1 MTLSSETEVIFDWRR
16 GIDYQSANP
25 PLYDSSTFHQ
35 QQLGGQT
42 NYDYARSGNP
52 NRTLVEEKLARLEHG
67 DYAYAFAS
75 GIAAVSAVL
84 LTFKSGDHIILPDDV
99 YGGTFR
105 LTEQILNRF
114 NIAFTTVDTT
124 NIEAIKQAIQP
135 NTKLIYLETPSN
147 PCFKITD
154 IEAVSTMAKAHNLLV
169 AVDNTFM
176 TPLGQSPLTLG
187 ADIVI
192 HSATKFLSGHSDL
205 IAGAVITNN
214 KEISDALYLIQNG
227 TGNALSAQDSWMLAK
242 HLKTLPV
249 RFNQSVANTRKIVNF
264 LLTQDE
270 IAEVYYPGHNVT
282 HLKQANNG
290 GAVIGLRLKDETK
303 AQAFVDA
310 LTLPL
315 VSVSLGGVETILSH
329 PATMSHAALPEEVR
343 QQRGITFGL
352 FRLSVGLEDP
362 DELIADIKYA
372 LKEAFNESISH
383 TTERQ
388 HFSS

>member
-1 MTLSSETEVIFDWRR
+1 MTLSKETEVIFDWRR
-16 GIDYQSANP
+16 GVEYHSANP

-35 QQLGGQT
+35 TSLGGDVK
-42 NYDYARSGNP
+42 YDYARSGNP
-52 NRTLVEEKLARLEHG
+52 NRELLEEKLARLEQG
-67 DYAYAFAS
+67 KFAFAFAS
-75 GIAAVSAVL
+75 GIAAISAVL
-84 LTFKSGDHIILPDDV
+84 LTFKSGDHVILPDDV

-114 NIAFTTVDTT
+114 NIEFTTVDTT
-124 NIEAIKQAIQP
+124 KLEQIEGAIQS
-135 NTKLIYLETPSN
+135 NTKLIYIETPSN

-154 IEAVSTMAKAHNLLV
+154 IKAVSKIAEKHELLV

-176 TPLGQSPLTLG
+176 TPLGQSPLLLG

-214 KEISDALYLIQNG
+214 KAISEALYLIQNG
-227 TGNALSAQDSWMLAK
+227 TGNMLSAQDSWTLAK
-242 HLKTLPV
+242 HLKTFPI
-249 RFNQSVANTRKIVNF
+249 RFKQSVENAQKIVSF
-264 LLTQDE
+264 LIKQGE
-270 IAEVYYPGHNVT
+270 ISEVYYPGLT
-282 HLKQANNG
+282 ASHLEQAKNG
-290 GAVIGLRLKDETK
+290 GAVIGLRLADESK
-303 AQAFVDA
+303 AQQFVDA

-343 QQRGITFGL
+343 QERGITFDL

-372 LKEAFNESISH
+372 LKEAFNESIPH
-383 TTERQ
+383 TIER
-388 HFSS
+388 

>member
-1 MTLSSETEVIFDWRR
+1 MTLSKETEVIFDWRR
-16 GIDYQSANP
+16 GVEYHSANP

-35 QQLGGQT
+35 TSLGGDVK
-42 NYDYARSGNP
+42 YDYARSGNP
-52 NRTLVEEKLARLEHG
+52 NRELLEEKLARLEQG
-67 DYAYAFAS
+67 KFAFAFAS
-75 GIAAVSAVL
+75 GIAAISAVL
-84 LTFKSGDHIILPDDV
+84 LTFKSGDHVILPDDV

-114 NIAFTTVDTT
+114 NIEFTTVDTT
-124 NIEAIKQAIQP
+124 KLEQIEGAIQS
-135 NTKLIYLETPSN
+135 NTKLIYIETPSN

-154 IEAVSTMAKAHNLLV
+154 IKGVSKIAEKHELLV

-176 TPLGQSPLTLG
+176 TPLGQSPLLLG

-214 KEISDALYLIQNG
+214 EAMSEALYLIQNG
-227 TGNALSAQDSWMLAK
+227 TGNMLSAQDSWTLAK
-242 HLKTLPV
+242 HLKTFPI
-249 RFNQSVANTRKIVNF
+249 RFKQSVENAQKIVSF
-264 LLTQDE
+264 LIKQDE
-270 IAEVYYPGHNVT
+270 ISEVYYPGLT
-282 HLKQANNG
+282 AAHLEQAKNG
-290 GAVIGLRLKDETK
+290 GAVIGLRLADESK
-303 AQAFVDA
+303 AQQFVDA

-329 PATMSHAALPEEVR
+329 PATMSHATLPEKVR
-343 QQRGITFGL
+343 QEHGITFGL

-372 LKEAFNESISH
+372 LKEAFNESIPH
-383 TTERQ
+383 TIER
-388 HFSS
+388 

>member
-1 MTLSSETEVIFDWRR
+1 MTLSKETEVIFDWRR
-16 GIDYQSANP
+16 GVEYHSANP

-35 QQLGGQT
+35 TSLGGDVK
-42 NYDYARSGNP
+42 YDYARSGNP
-52 NRTLVEEKLARLEHG
+52 NRELLEEKLARLEQG
-67 DYAYAFAS
+67 KFAFAFAS
-75 GIAAVSAVL
+75 GIAAISAVL
-84 LTFKSGDHIILPDDV
+84 LTFKSGDHVILPDDV

-114 NIAFTTVDTT
+114 NIEFTTVDTT
-124 NIEAIKQAIQP
+124 KLEQIEGAIQS
-135 NTKLIYLETPSN
+135 NTKLIYIETPSN

-154 IEAVSTMAKAHNLLV
+154 IKAVSKIAEKHELLV

-176 TPLGQSPLTLG
+176 TPLGQSPLLLG

-214 KEISDALYLIQNG
+214 KAISEALYLIQNG
-227 TGNALSAQDSWMLAK
+227 TGNMLSAQDSWTLAK
-242 HLKTLPV
+242 HLKTFPI
-249 RFNQSVANTRKIVNF
+249 RFKQSVENAKKIVSF
-264 LLTQDE
+264 LIKQGE
-270 IAEVYYPGHNVT
+270 ISEVYYPGLT
-282 HLKQANNG
+282 ASHLEQAKNG
-290 GAVIGLRLKDETK
+290 GAVIGLRLADESK
-303 AQAFVDA
+303 AQQFVDA

-343 QQRGITFGL
+343 QERGITFGL

-372 LKEAFNESISH
+372 LKEAFNESIPH
-383 TTERQ
+383 TIER
-388 HFSS
+388 

>member
-1 MTLSSETEVIFDWRR
+1 MTLSKETEVIFDWRR
-16 GIDYQSANP
+16 GVEYHSANP

-35 QQLGGQT
+35 TSLGGDVK
-42 NYDYARSGNP
+42 YDYARSGNP
-52 NRTLVEEKLARLEHG
+52 NRELLEEKLARLEQG
-67 DYAYAFAS
+67 KFAFAFAS
-75 GIAAVSAVL
+75 GILAISAVL
-84 LTFKSGDHIILPDDV
+84 LTFKSGDHVILPDDV

-114 NIAFTTVDTT
+114 NIEFTTVDTT
-124 NIEAIKQAIQP
+124 KLEQIEGAIQS
-135 NTKLIYLETPSN
+135 NTKLIYIETPSN

-154 IEAVSTMAKAHNLLV
+154 IKAVSKIAEKHELLV

-176 TPLGQSPLTLG
+176 TPLGQSPLLLG

-214 KEISDALYLIQNG
+214 EAISEALYLIQNG
-227 TGNALSAQDSWMLAK
+227 TGNMLSAQDSWTLAK
-242 HLKTLPV
+242 HLKTFPI
-249 RFNQSVANTRKIVNF
+249 RFKQSVENAQKIVSF
-264 LLTQDE
+264 LIKQDE
-270 IAEVYYPGHNVT
+270 ISSLLSGT
-282 HLKQANNG
+282 HSFAHLEQAKNG
-290 GAVIGLRLKDETK
+290 GAVIGFRLADESK
-303 AQAFVDA
+303 AQQFVDA

-329 PATMSHAALPEEVR
+329 PATMSHVALPEEVR
-343 QQRGITFGL
+343 QERGITFGL

-372 LKEAFNESISH
+372 LKEAFNESIPH
-383 TTERQ
+383 TIER
-388 HFSS
+388 